1 MAYKNLQEF
10 INVLEKEDELI
21 RIKTYVNPHLE
32 IAEITDRIS
41 KSENGGKALLFENT
55 GYEFPVLMNAYGSE
69 KRMCLALGVHDLNDV
84 AADIENLFHLLSS
97 PKENI
102 LDKLKL
108 LPKLGQFASWMPK
121 VMSGRGECQQVI
133 MKDPDI
139 TKLPVITCWP
149 KDGGP
154 FVTLPIIHTKD
165 PNNHSR
171 NVGMYRMQVFGPKAY
186 RNALAPA

>member
-1 MAYKNLQEF
+1 MAFRNQQHF
-10 INVLEKEDELI
+10 IEILEREGELI
-21 RIKTYVNPHLE
+21 RIREYVNPKLE

-41 KSENGGKALLFENT
+41 KTPGGGKALLFENT
-55 GYEFPVLMNAYGSE
+55 GFDFPVLMNAYGSE
-69 KRMCLALGVHDLNDV
+69 KRMCLALNVNHLDDV
-84 AADIENLFHLLSS
+84 AKEIENLFHLLSS

-102 LDKLKL
+102 IDKLKL

-121 VMSGRGECQQVI
+121 VRSGRGECQQVI
-133 MKDPDI
+133 LPEPDI

-165 PNNHSR
+165 PNNNSR
-171 NVGMYRMQVFGPKAY
+171 NVGMYRMQVFGP
-186 RNALAPA
+186 ALTG